1 MLSVEENQ
9 EICILTID
17 APRFDSAVGT
27 LIRNAVMSRLD
38 TMTRFVVDMS
48 KVKLVD
54 SGGLGSLVVILKNAT
69 SNKAELYLAGMQ
81 KPVRLMFE
89 LSRMDRQ
96 FNLFDDVKSACES
109 LQKKA

>member
-1 MLSVEENQ
+1 MLTVEENQ
-9 EICILTID
+9 EVCILTIE
-17 APRFDSAVGT
+17 ALRFDSAVGT

-38 TMTRFVVDMS
+38 TSSRFVLDMS

-54 SGGLGSLVVILKNAT
+54 SGGLGSLVVILKNVAG
-69 SNKAELYLAGMQ
+69 NQAELCLAGMQ

-96 FNLFDDVKSACES
+96 FNLFDDVASACEA
-109 LQKKA
+109 LKKA